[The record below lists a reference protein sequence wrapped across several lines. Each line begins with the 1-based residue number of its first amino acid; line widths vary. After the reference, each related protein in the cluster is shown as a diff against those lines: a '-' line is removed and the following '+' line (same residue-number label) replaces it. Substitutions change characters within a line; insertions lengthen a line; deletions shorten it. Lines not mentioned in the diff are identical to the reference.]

1 MKARITTHTRISLKQ
16 EESVTPTHPAST
28 SRRGRAAL
36 LVLLFTGIVVIAVVL
51 VFALNGG
58 QAAPPEP
65 TPQIEGVTAVN
76 PPIELANVTLTNQF
90 GEQVALEDL
99 EGKLALMFFG
109 YTHCPDFCPAT
120 LDEFKRIRE
129 DLGDRAG
136 DVQFVFVSVDGE
148 RDTPEVMRDYL
159 AVRGVDDFVLGLTGP
174 EDDVRALGQP
184 LGVFFERNTS
194 SGSAAG
200 YLVDHSTHSFLLDRN
215 GDVRVVYSFTTPP
228 DVIADTIRPYL

>member
-1 MKARITTHTRISLKQ
+1 
-16 EESVTPTHPAST
+16 
-28 SRRGRAAL
+28 
-36 LVLLFTGIVVIAVVL
+36 
-51 VFALNGG
+51 
-58 QAAPPEP
+58 PEP